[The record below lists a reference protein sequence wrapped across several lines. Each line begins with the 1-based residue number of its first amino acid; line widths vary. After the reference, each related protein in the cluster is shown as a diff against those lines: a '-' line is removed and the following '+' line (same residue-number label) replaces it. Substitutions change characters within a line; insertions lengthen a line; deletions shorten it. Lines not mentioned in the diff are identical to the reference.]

1 MKVRGICSYKGTN
14 YYGWQKQVGFISVQ
28 STIEEVL
35 SKIYD
40 SLITIYG
47 SGRTDAGVH
56 ALKQYFHY
64 VSDKEK
70 DLKQLA
76 YAMNKMLPEDIKI
89 IALEQVDDDFH
100 ARYSAKQKIYEYDIL
115 LNNKDPF
122 NHQTA
127 YVYPMDLNIDLF
139 KKALDKFVGTHNYQ
153 DFTSKEEDEDG
164 FIRTI
169 YSIEVTKE
177 DNLLKVK
184 FVGKGFM
191 RYQIRNMIGSAIN
204 VANGKETIE
213 FIDYHLGKKKTNR
226 EIISYKAPACGL
238 YLVDVIY

>member
-40 SLITIYG
+40 SPITIYG

-89 IALEQVDDDFH
+89 ISLEQVDDDFH

-177 DNLLKVK
+177 ESLLKVK
-184 FVGKGFM
+184 FVGNGFM

-213 FIDYHLGKKKTNR
+213 FIDYHLDEKKTSR